1 VLVARDPDVLHVLSA
16 VGGTDP
22 NKAMLTVL
30 LKPRDDRERTQAEIN
45 IGLREQLAR
54 LPGARVLVGSADEE
68 SDELTI
74 ALEGDDPVA
83 LKSAAQAIQREARG
97 IAGLG
102 SIYSNASLL
111 QPELVVTPDF
121 ARAADL
127 GVSAEQIGETL
138 RIATEGDYEQ
148 ELPKLN
154 LPERQVPIR
163 VQLSRA
169 TREDLE
175 QLKRLPLA
183 AAHGTV
189 PLSAVATMRI
199 DSGTSKI
206 ERRDRTPRIVVHI
219 ELNGQDIGSIQDQVN
234 ALRSVRELPA
244 GVTRG
249 KRDNELQ
256 IELFAN
262 FGMAMLTGTLCV
274 YMVLVLLFRG
284 FMQPV
289 TVMAALPLSIG
300 GAFGALLL
308 TGSALS
314 LPSLLGLLMLMGIAV
329 KNSVLLVDYA
339 MRAMR
344 DQAMPRNEALME
356 ACRLRARPI
365 IMTSLAMAAGM
376 FPIAMGWGADPSLR
390 APMAIAVIG
399 GLLTSTLLSLAVIP
413 VVFTCVDDLVQWG
426 ARRFRR
432 RPAPTPVVAD
442 SMAVAS

>member
-1 VLVARDPDVLHVLSA
+1 LCNASSYW
-16 VGGTDP
+16 
-22 NKAMLTVL
+22 
-30 LKPRDDRERTQAEIN
+30 REASPTSSRATIGVRSRFGEIN
-45 IGLREQLAR
+45 VGFREQLAR

-68 SDELTI
+68 SDELTV
-74 ALEGDDPVA
+74 ALEGDDPTA
-83 LKSAAQAIQREARG
+83 LKAAAQAIQREART
-97 IAGLG
+97 IPGLG

-111 QPELVVTPDF
+111 QPELIVTPDF

-175 QLKRLPLA
+175 QLERLPLTA
-183 AAHGTV
+183 RHGTV
-189 PLSAVATMRI
+189 PLSSVATMSI
-199 DSGTSKI
+199 DSGTSRI
-206 ERRDRTPRIVVHI
+206 ERRDRNTRIVVHI
-219 ELNGQDIGSIQDQVN
+219 ELNGRDIGEVEDQVN

-256 IELFAN
+256 LELFSN
-262 FGMAMLTGTLCV
+262 FGMAMLTGVLCV

-300 GAFGALLL
+300 GAFGALLV
-308 TGSALS
+308 TGSSLS

-344 DQAMPRNEALME
+344 ERSMPRREALME
-356 ACRLRARPI
+356 ACRLRVRPI
-365 IMTSLAMAAGM
+365 IMTSVAMAAGM

-390 APMAIAVIG
+390 APMAITVIG
-399 GLLTSTLLSLAVIP
+399 GLLTSTVLSLAVIP
-413 VVFTCVDDLVQWG
+413 VVFTYVDDIVQW
-426 ARRFRR
+426 AAHRFRR
-432 RPAPTPVVAD
+432 RAPAPTMAQVAD
-442 SMAVAS
+442 SMAAAS